1 MKGLNVTKTTPM
13 RSNGYFNMI
22 GDDLINP
29 SMNSDLQESYFNKRV
44 QDFKSSP
51 TLKTRVKALLKDTGS
66 GVYFDPSWNRR
77 LAFKELGEM
86 VAKSAFNTQ
95 GTGIA
100 WLKLQQ
106 AKKDRSDAI
115 SRLKKEKPL
124 NKDVTNENIVN
135 DAIKDGRE
143 PKGVKDSQII
153 ELIKSSINN
162 INEWVIYQTIGDA
175 YYSEI
180 QRRMA
185 IQSEV
190 DRELLK
196 SDLKK
201 LKALRSTI
209 KFEDLLDKID
219 EEIKTIEQAQKDA
232 QEKEKAIDEA
242 NKKLSG
248 ATTPEQKA
256 AAQAELDALLRAGS
270 DGAGAIAKGTG
281 LPKGAIYI
289 GIGLVVA
296 IGAYFMFKKKA

>member
-1 MKGLNVTKTTPM
+1 M

-22 GDDLINP
+22 GDNLIVPTTNV
-29 SMNSDLQESYFNKRV
+29 DLQETYFNKMV
-44 QDFKSSP
+44 Q
-51 TLKTRVKALLKDTGS
+51 TLKSAPILKTKVKELLNNSGS
-66 GVYFDPSWNRR
+66 GVYFNPSWNKR
-77 LAFKELGEM
+77 LALDELGEV

-100 WLKLQQ
+100 WQKLKQ
-106 AKKDRSDAI
+106 AKEDRSAAI
-115 SRLKKEKPL
+115 SRLKKDKPL
-124 NKDVTNENIVN
+124 NKDVTNENLVN
-135 DAIKDGRE
+135 DAISSGQPLKTSGISGIKDT
-143 PKGVKDSQII
+143 QIN
-153 ELIKSSINN
+153 ELIKSAINN

-175 YYSEI
+175 YYNEI
-180 QRRMA
+180 QRRDG
-185 IQSEV
+185 IQKEV

-196 SDLKK
+196 GDLKK

-209 KFEDLLDKID
+209 KFEDLIDKID
-219 EEIKTIEQAQKDA
+219 AEIKTIEQAQKA
-232 QEKEKAIDEA
+232 AEEKQKAIDEA

-256 AAQAELDALLRAGS
+256 SAQAELDALLRAGS

-296 IGAYFMFKKKA
+296 IGAYFMFRKKD